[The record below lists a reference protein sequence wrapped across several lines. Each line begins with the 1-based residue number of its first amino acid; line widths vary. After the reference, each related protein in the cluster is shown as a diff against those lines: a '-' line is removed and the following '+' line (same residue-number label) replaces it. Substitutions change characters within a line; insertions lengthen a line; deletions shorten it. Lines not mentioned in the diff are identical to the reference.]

1 MLPGARRR
9 RFDPSKAFQHNKEN
23 RENEKNE
30 PLREGEKTSQ
40 YGVVNCSELVKVCA
54 DNRVIFSFLQ
64 AITCCELLQPDKHRQ
79 TFTDNMGI
87 YMFFF
92 KFINGILG
100 KLFHT
105 CKILLKCSTRC
116 REHKALLWWCQ
127 GFSFIRI
134 CGIVNSCFYIKFPA

>member
-30 PLREGEKTSQ
+30 PLREGEKTSR

-79 TFTDNMGI
+79 FNFYRQYGDLHL
-87 YMFFF
+87 FFF
-92 KFINGILG
+92 F
-100 KLFHT
+100 F
-105 CKILLKCSTRC
+105 ILLMTFWENYCILVK
-116 REHKALLWWCQ
+116 
-127 GFSFIRI
+127 
-134 CGIVNSCFYIKFPA
+134 